1 MVVKYKKTG
10 EVCIWVDLR
19 KLNDAF
25 LHDTFPTPLID
36 EVLENVGG
44 QEVYYFTV
52 VFLGYHQVKIAKE
65 DRDKTTFL
73 IEWGCFQYTV
83 IPFGF
88 KNAPSIF
95 SRIMVATFKIFIQK
109 FLEVYFDDSIVYG
122 LIENNIE
129 VFGWFFNNVD
139 NS

>member
-1 MVVKYKKTG
+1 M
-10 EVCIWVDLR
+10 R

-25 LHDTFPTPLID
+25 LHDTLPTPLID

-52 VFLGYHQVKIAKE
+52 VFLGYHQVRIAKE
-65 DRDKTTFL
+65 DRDKTKFL
-73 IEWGCFQYTV
+73 IQCGCFQYIV

-95 SRIMVATFKIFIQK
+95 SRIMVAAFKNFIQK

-122 LIENNIE
+122 LIENHIE
-129 VFGWFFNNVD
+129 VFG
-139 NS
+139 